1 MRRLTMMVGTL
12 CVALMMS
19 AGAIA
24 QQPPPP
30 APDYGPTITLE
41 QA

>member
-1 MRRLTMMVGTL
+1 MRRLTMMAGTL